1 MADVGLEPATSALV
15 ETGRPRPPRPAQVVV
30 GPVARDFGVWRFA
43 FRAAETPRFTSEG
56 CAECAQRAVRSRR
69 RLSVLG
75 WRQNRPRAAFSLAD
89 PQLRSQ
95 CGGSRTG
102 RTPVPAIGPGVNDPS
117 YRGPAAMIRQ

>member
-75 WRQNRPRAAFSLAD
+75 WRQNRPSGGVQPRGPSATKPVWRLAD
-89 PQLRSQ
+89 
-95 CGGSRTG
+95 
-102 RTPVPAIGPGVNDPS
+102 GPK
-117 YRGPAAMIRQ
+117 